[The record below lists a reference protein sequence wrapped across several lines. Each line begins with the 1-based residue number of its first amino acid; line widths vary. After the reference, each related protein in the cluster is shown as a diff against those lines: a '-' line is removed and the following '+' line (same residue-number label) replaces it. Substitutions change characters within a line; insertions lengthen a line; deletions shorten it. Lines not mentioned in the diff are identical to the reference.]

1 MTADEQIRRGSRHAR
16 PVEDLTTKARS
27 KAGAGQ
33 VSNPYPVLSVFPPPR
48 GTKSKRKFLFNY
60 MSDIREREKSKTGRK
75 RSRFPSPKSVHSTTQ
90 VAAANS
96 K

>member
-27 KAGAGQ
+27 KAGQ
-33 VSNPYPVLSVFPPPR
+33 VSNPYPVLSVFPPPP
-48 GTKSKRKFLFNY
+48 GV
-60 MSDIREREKSKTGRK
+60 
-75 RSRFPSPKSVHSTTQ
+75 PKVSASSSSTTCQ
-90 VAAANS
+90 ISGKEKRAKLGESAVGSLLQRAYIPQP

>member
-16 PVEDLTTKARS
+16 PVEDLRQWIPTTKARS

-33 VSNPYPVLSVFPPPR
+33 VSNPYPVLSVFPTPR

-75 RSRFPSPKSVHSTTQ
+75 RVGSLLQRAYIPQPK
-90 VAAANS
+90 
-96 K
+96 